1 MAYADTTELAR
12 VLGLRNPSSNQEAA
26 LDRVLEAATMR
37 IDSEIDLAEG
47 EALDAGQIALAEQ
60 VCLAYGAE
68 LWKFQEVQFGLVGI
82 GSEVGAT
89 FVPRDLWEKYAIQ
102 LEPLKNQWGLA

>member
-12 VLGLRNPSSNQEAA
+12 VLKIRNASDEQEAA
-26 LDRVLEAATMR
+26 LDRVLEAATLR
-37 IDSEIDLAEG
+37 IDSEIDRISTNPLSAAE
-47 EALDAGQIALAEQ
+47 IALAEQ
-60 VCLAYGAE
+60 VCLAYAAE
-68 LWKFQEVQFGLVGI
+68 LWKFEEVQFGLVGI

-102 LEPLKNQWGLA
+102 LEPLKEQFGLA

>member
-12 VLGLRNPSSNQEAA
+12 VLNIRVPSDNQEAA
-26 LDRVLEAATMR
+26 FDRVIEAATMR
-37 IDSEIDLAEG
+37 IDSEIDLA
-47 EALDAGQIALAEQ
+47 ADASLDGGQIALAEQ
-60 VCLAYGAE
+60 VCLAYAAE

>member
-12 VLGLRNPSSNQEAA
+12 VLKIRNPSSDIETA

-37 IDSEIDLAEG
+37 IDSEIDLAAG
-47 EALDAGQIALAEQ
+47 EALDAGQIAIAEQ
-60 VCLAYGAE
+60 VCLAYAAE
-68 LWKFQEVQFGLVGI
+68 LWKFQEVQFGLVGV
-82 GSEVGAT
+82 GTEFGAT
-89 FVPRDLWEKYAIQ
+89 FVPRDLWEKHAIA

>member
-1 MAYADTTELAR
+1 
-12 VLGLRNPSSNQEAA
+12 
-26 LDRVLEAATMR
+26 MR
-37 IDSEIDLAEG
+37 IDSEIDLAST
-47 EALDAGQIALAEQ
+47 ASLDAGQLALAEQ
-60 VCLAYGAE
+60 VCLAYAAE